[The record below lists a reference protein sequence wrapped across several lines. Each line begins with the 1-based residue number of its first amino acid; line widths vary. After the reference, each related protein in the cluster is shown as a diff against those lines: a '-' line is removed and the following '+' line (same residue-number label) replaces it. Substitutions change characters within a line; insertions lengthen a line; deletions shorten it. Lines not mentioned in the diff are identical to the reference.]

1 MEKMKNMD
9 RYQQAAINAIIE
21 KYLSY
26 RRNSIRY
33 SKNERHPSILDLIA
47 NIYALRSRDDFRARA
62 IGDIDERE
70 LRMILS
76 DNDISVLMNHF
87 GALLELAFEQ
97 YMCPFNEHIF
107 EHPSDDLLKV
117 ISEMA
122 QLTYGDKVLIPYNDG
137 LRLAF
142 MNRDCHCTYLSQD
155 LQTGALCDVAKT
167 ENLIN
172 AEPLEYGIDD
182 YTQEAKR
189 SGERYD
195 HIVAIPSW
203 IGDLL
208 REEDQYLGLQER
220 LIAMLEGAL
229 KEGGKMSVFL
239 KESVLSNIRW
249 NDFRA
254 YLLKQRYAIS
264 IVRLPIDNI
273 NDITYGCLLIIEKTT
288 AEHANRRPIVMANLT
303 GPRFRCKQAG
313 PCFSLDV
320 ESIVKTF
327 NAKDPQYIVKVH
339 PWDIKEGNSLSPK
352 EYPVSDESRISGL
365 VNSFMATP
373 SSSNRL
379 FGANPR
385 NGKTLIASL
394 YSLRPDAN
402 REVVNALAP
411 MTVDLSKEMSE
422 ENIHFLLDSFGRVID
437 ICYNAGVYNDDS
449 DTLCKSYL
457 ELLAKLCEKSDAP
470 GRHIYLPYGQLRLAS
485 MFENA
490 STVDSVE
497 STPDGWAISHIL
509 KEVQNLNARIC
520 KTKDECAGARIL
532 NEQGG
537 YDYIISFPGDKVKDP
552 QLVIEDSIDCLKN
565 RVSPGGAMILG
576 LPREACYSK
585 AWMPLRQF
593 LAENCTQYHTAV
605 ISLRIPSSSSINE
618 GALFIME
625 RSRPRDEW
633 DERDRIMLIDADK
646 EEFILSD
653 PQVGPYGL
661 KVDSIM
667 ESIENLD
674 SRSVRLVPTARL
686 DQGLNFTA
694 ARYFRHGLLPSYDS
708 SRCEVVKLRDI
719 IEIYPYRPML
729 NVGEYASEYKVITSA
744 VLSDNYLACRIDT
757 EHIPAQ
763 KIAEPLFTTATGGY
777 AAMANGKLRI
787 GKIEEDLL
795 WPYDDKAVI
804 DYSVCHF
811 HVKSNKTS
819 MDYILKILSSCDYV
833 HQQARYLTKG
843 YTWTSQ
849 HLHPADLL
857 EIEIILPSIEKQNEE
872 LLADSRR
879 GLEAKDAEIQRNFD
893 EFRRNMHMQKHKIGQ
908 TISALYS
915 WVEQI
920 NYARELGNG
929 SVKDSDI
936 IFPAY
941 NTSAK
946 DIFEKLT
953 RTTEKLQKEILA
965 LDSSYGMEK
974 DVEDIALADFLDDY
988 IQKNVWSGFE
998 IIWDSWAHRYTKD
1011 LPMVE
1016 FDESDEYR
1024 IKARTIP
1031 GEFIIKAGDPMEY
1044 ISGTYR
1050 CLETIMDNIIANARA
1065 HGFKR
1070 QDKTYKIRFDISTSG
1085 DQVILY
1091 VSNNG
1096 EPLHERMKTHEV
1108 FTYGHT
1114 SGDDSHSGIGCYQ
1127 IKEYMDTLKGS
1138 VEIISTPNEEFTV
1151 TYKLTFVNANPS
1163 TIVSF

>member
-9 RYQQAAINAIIE
+9 RYQQAAFKSIID

-26 RRNSIRY
+26 RRKSITF

-47 NIYALRSRDDFRARA
+47 NIYAIKSRDYFRARV
-62 IGDIDERE
+62 IGDIDEQE
-70 LRMILS
+70 LRMTLS

-87 GALLELAFEQ
+87 GMLLEYAFKQ
-97 YMCPFNEHIF
+97 HVIPMSPFNEYVF
-107 EHPSDDLLKV
+107 EEPSDNLLKV
-117 ISEMA
+117 ISNIA
-122 QLTYGDKVLIPYNDG
+122 PLRYGDKVLMMYNDS

-142 MNRDCHCTYLSQD
+142 MNKDCHFTYLSQN
-155 LQTGALCDVAKT
+155 LQTRALCDVAKT
-167 ENLIN
+167 ENLIDT
-172 AEPLEYGIDD
+172 ELLEYGIDD
-182 YTQEAKR
+182 YIQEAKR
-189 SGERYD
+189 SGETYD

-203 IGDLL
+203 IGELI
-208 REEDQYLGLQER
+208 REQDQYLGLQEK
-220 LIAMLEGAL
+220 LIAILEGSL
-229 KEGGKMSVFL
+229 KEGGKMSIFL
-239 KESVLSNIRW
+239 KESVLSNTRW

-254 YLLKQRYAIS
+254 YLLKHRYAIS

-273 NDITYGCLLIIEKTT
+273 NKHTFGCLLIIEKTT
-288 AEHANRRPIVMANLT
+288 TDYANRRPIVMANLT
-303 GPRFRCKQAG
+303 GPRFRCNHEG
-313 PCFSLDV
+313 PFFSLDV
-320 ESIVKTF
+320 ESIAKTF
-327 NAKDPQYIVKVH
+327 NSKDPQYIVKVY
-339 PWDIKEGNSLSPK
+339 PWDIKEGNNLSPK
-352 EYPVSDESRISGL
+352 EYPVSDESRITGL

-373 SSSNRL
+373 SSNGSL
-379 FGANPR
+379 FSSNPR
-385 NGKTLIASL
+385 NGKNLIASL
-394 YSLRPDAN
+394 YSLRPEAN
-402 REVVNALAP
+402 SEVVNALAP
-411 MTVDLSKEMSE
+411 MTIDLSKEMSE
-422 ENIHFLLDSFGRVID
+422 DNIHFLLQSFGRVID
-437 ICYNAGVYNDDS
+437 ICYNAGIYNDDS
-449 DTLCKSYL
+449 DVLSKNYL
-457 ELLAKLCEKSDAP
+457 ELLTKLCEKSDAP
-470 GRHIYLPYGQLRLAS
+470 GQYIYLPYGQLRLAS

-490 STVDSVE
+490 SVIDSVE
-497 STPDGWAISHIL
+497 STPEGWAISHIL
-509 KEVQNLNARIC
+509 KEVQHLSANLCR
-520 KTKDECAGARIL
+520 TKDECADTRIIT
-532 NEQGG
+532 EQGG
-537 YDYIISFPGDKVKDP
+537 YNYIISFPGDKVKDT
-552 QLVIEDSIDCLKN
+552 QLIIEDSIDCLKN
-565 RVSPGGAMILG
+565 RISGGGTMILG
-576 LPREACYSK
+576 LPREACYEK
-585 AWMPLRQF
+585 AWMPFRQF
-593 LAENCTQYHTAV
+593 LAENYNEYHTAV
-605 ISLRIPSSSSINE
+605 ISLRIPTSTTINE
-618 GALFIME
+618 GALFIIE
-625 RSRPRDEW
+625 RSRPWDEW
-633 DERDRIMLIDADK
+633 NEHDRIMLIDADK

-653 PQVGPYGL
+653 PQVGPYEI
-661 KVDSIM
+661 KVDSII
-667 ESIENLD
+667 ESIEKLD
-674 SRSVRLVPTARL
+674 SRAVRLVPVSQL
-686 DQGLNFTA
+686 DEGINFTA
-694 ARYFRHGLLPSYDS
+694 ARYFRHNLIPAHDS
-708 SRCEVVKLRDI
+708 SRCEVVKLKDI
-719 IEIYPYRPML
+719 IGIYPF
-729 NVGEYASEYKVITSA
+729 NVQFELGEFASEYKVITPA
-744 VLSDNYLACRIDT
+744 DLYDNYLACRIDL
-757 EHIPAQ
+757 ELLPERKVNELH
-763 KIAEPLFTTATGGY
+763 FTVANGGY
-777 AAMANGKLRI
+777 AALTNGKLHV
-787 GKIEEDLL
+787 GKIEGQPED
-795 WPYDDKAVI
+795 WPVLI

-811 HVKSNKTS
+811 YVKSNKTS
-819 MDYILKILSSCDYV
+819 LDYILKVLSSCDYV
-833 HQQARYLTKG
+833 HQQAKYLTKG
-843 YTWTSQ
+843 YNWLS
-849 HLHPADLL
+849 HFLHPADLL
-857 EIEIILPSIEKQNEE
+857 EIEIILPSIEKQTEE

-879 GLEAKDAEIQRNFD
+879 GLEDKDAEIQRNFD

-908 TISALYS
+908 TISALCS

-929 SVKDSDI
+929 TVNDSDI

-941 NTSAK
+941 HTSAK

-1127 IKEYMDTLKGS
+1127 IKEYMDALKGS
-1138 VEIISTPNEEFTV
+1138 VEIISTPDDEFTV

>member
-1 MEKMKNMD
+1 MKNMD
-9 RYQQAAINAIIE
+9 RYQQAAFKSIID

-26 RRNSIRY
+26 RRKSIRY

-47 NIYALRSRDDFRARA
+47 NIYAIRSRDDFRARA

-76 DNDISVLMNHF
+76 DNEISVLMNHF
-87 GALLELAFEQ
+87 GTLLEFAFEQ
-97 YMCPFNEHIF
+97 YMSPFNEYIF
-107 EHPSDDLLKV
+107 EDPSDNLLQV
-117 ISEMA
+117 ISKMIP
-122 QLTYGDKVLIPYNDG
+122 LKYGDKVLIPYNDD

-142 MNRDCHCTYLSQD
+142 MNKDCHFTYLSPN
-155 LQTGALCDVAKT
+155 LQTGALYDIAKA
-167 ENLIN
+167 ENLIH
-172 AEPLEYGIDD
+172 AELLEYGIDD
-182 YTQEAKR
+182 YVQDANK
-189 SGERYD
+189 SGERFD
-195 HIVAIPSW
+195 HIIATPSW
-203 IGDLL
+203 IGDVLP
-208 REEDQYLGLQER
+208 EEDQYIGLQKR
-220 LIAMLEGAL
+220 LIDMLEGTL
-229 KEGGKMSVFL
+229 KEGGQMSIFL
-239 KESVLSNIRW
+239 KETAFSKSQW

-273 NDITYGCLLIIEKTT
+273 NDISYGCLLIIEKTT
-288 AEHANRRPIVMANLT
+288 AGHANRRPIVMANLT
-303 GPRFRCKQAG
+303 GPRFRCNQEG
-313 PCFSLDV
+313 PHYPLDV

-327 NAKDPQYIVKVH
+327 KAKDPQYIVKVY
-339 PWDIKEGNSLSPK
+339 PWDIKEGNNLSPK

-365 VNSFMATP
+365 VNNFMATP
-373 SSSNRL
+373 SSNDRL
-379 FGANPR
+379 FSANPR

-394 YSLRPDAN
+394 YSLKAYAN
-402 REVVNALAP
+402 RKVVDALAP
-411 MTVDLSKEMSE
+411 MIVDLSKEMSE
-422 ENIHFLLDSFGRVID
+422 DNIDFLLESFSRVID
-437 ICYNAGVYNDDS
+437 ICYNAGVYNDDNNVLS
-449 DTLCKSYL
+449 KNYL
-457 ELLAKLCEKSDAP
+457 ELLTKLCKKSDTP
-470 GRHIYLPYGQLRLAS
+470 GRYIYLPYGQLRLAS
-485 MFENA
+485 MFEYA
-490 STVDSVE
+490 SVIDSVE
-497 STPDGWAISHIL
+497 STPEEWAISYIL
-509 KEVQNLNARIC
+509 NEVQDLGADLYR
-520 KTKDECAGARIL
+520 TKDECANTHIIT
-532 NEQGG
+532 EQGG
-537 YDYIISFPGDKVKDP
+537 YNYIISFPSDRIKDT
-552 QLVIEDSIDCLKN
+552 QLIIEDSIDCLKN
-565 RVSPGGAMILG
+565 RISRGGTMILG
-576 LPREACYSK
+576 LPREACYEK
-585 AWMPLRQF
+585 AWMPFRQF
-593 LAENCTQYHTAV
+593 LAENYKEYHTAV
-605 ISLRIPSSSSINE
+605 VSLKIPTSTSINE
-618 GALFIME
+618 GALFIIE
-625 RSRPRDEW
+625 RSWPWDDW
-633 DERDRIMLIDADK
+633 DEHNRIMLIDADK

-653 PQVGPYGL
+653 PQVGPYEI
-661 KVDSIM
+661 KVDSII
-667 ESIENLD
+667 ESIEKLD
-674 SRSVRLVPTARL
+674 SRAVRLVPVSQL
-686 DQGLNFTA
+686 DEGINFTA
-694 ARYFRHGLLPSYDS
+694 ARYFRHNLIPAYDS
-708 SRCEVVKLRDI
+708 SECEVVKLKDI
-719 IEIYPYRPML
+719 IGIYPF
-729 NVGEYASEYKVITSA
+729 NVQFELGEFASEHQVITPA
-744 VLSDNYLACRIDT
+744 DLYDNYLACRIDL
-757 EHIPAQ
+757 EQIPER
-763 KIAEPLFTTATGGY
+763 KVNELHFTVANGGY
-777 AAMANGKLRI
+777 AALTNGKLHV
-787 GKIEEDLL
+787 GKIEGQPED
-795 WPYDDKAVI
+795 WPVLI

-811 HVKSNKTS
+811 YVKSNKTS
-819 MDYILKILSSCDYV
+819 LDYILKVLSSCDYV
-833 HQQARYLTKG
+833 HQQAKYLTKG
-843 YTWTSQ
+843 NNWLY
-849 HLHPADLL
+849 HFLHPADLL

-908 TISALYS
+908 TISALCS

-1127 IKEYMDTLKGS
+1127 IKEYMDALKGS
-1138 VEIISTPNEEFTV
+1138 VEIISTPDDEFTV

>member
-1 MEKMKNMD
+1 MKNMD
-9 RYQQAAINAIIE
+9 RYQQAAFKAIIE

-26 RRNSIRY
+26 RRKNIRS
-33 SKNERHPSILDLIA
+33 SKSERYPSILDLIA
-47 NIYALRSRDDFRARA
+47 NIYAIRSRDNFRAKA

-76 DNDISVLMNHF
+76 DNEISALMNHF
-87 GALLELAFEQ
+87 GTLLEFAFKE
-97 YMCPFNEHIF
+97 YMSPFNEYIF
-107 EHPSDDLLKV
+107 EDPSDNLLQV
-117 ISEMA
+117 ISKMIP
-122 QLTYGDKVLIPYNDG
+122 LKYGDKVLIPYNDD

-142 MNRDCHCTYLSQD
+142 MNKDCHFTYLSPN
-155 LQTGALCDVAKT
+155 LQTGALYDIAKA
-167 ENLIN
+167 ENLIH
-172 AEPLEYGIDD
+172 AELLEYGIDD
-182 YTQEAKR
+182 YVQDANK
-189 SGERYD
+189 SGERFD
-195 HIVAIPSW
+195 HIIAIPSW
-203 IGDLL
+203 LGDIV

-273 NDITYGCLLIIEKTT
+273 NDITYGCLLIIEKTA

-303 GPRFRCKQAG
+303 GTRFICNQEG
-313 PCFSLDV
+313 PDYSLDV

-339 PWDIKEGNSLSPK
+339 PWDIKEGNNFSPK
-352 EYPVSDESRISGL
+352 EYPVSDESRIAGL
-365 VNSFMATP
+365 INNFMVTP
-373 SSSNRL
+373 LSNNRL
-379 FGANPR
+379 FSANPR

-394 YSLRPDAN
+394 YSLKAYAN
-402 REVVNALAP
+402 RTVVDALTP
-411 MTVDLSKEMSE
+411 MTVDLYNEMSE
-422 ENIHFLLDSFGRVID
+422 ENIDFLLQSFGRVID

-449 DTLCKSYL
+449 DILSKNYL
-457 ELLAKLCEKSDAP
+457 ELLTKLCKKSDTP
-470 GRHIYLPYGQLRLAS
+470 GRYIYLPYGQLRLAS
-485 MFENA
+485 MFEHA
-490 STVDSVE
+490 SVIDSVE
-497 STPDGWAISHIL
+497 STPEEWAISHIL
-509 KEVQNLNARIC
+509 NEVQDLGANLYR
-520 KTKDECAGARIL
+520 TKDECANTHIIT
-532 NEQGG
+532 EQGG
-537 YDYIISFPGDKVKDP
+537 YNYIISFPGDRIKDT
-552 QLVIEDSIDCLKN
+552 QLIIEDSIDCLKN
-565 RVSPGGAMILG
+565 RISRGGTMILG
-576 LPREACYSK
+576 LPREACYEK
-585 AWMPLRQF
+585 AWMPFRQF
-593 LAENCTQYHTAV
+593 LAENYKEYHTAV
-605 ISLRIPSSSSINE
+605 VSLKIPTSTSINE
-618 GALFIME
+618 GALFIIE
-625 RSRPRDEW
+625 RSWPWDDW
-633 DERDRIMLIDADK
+633 DEHNRIMLIDADK

-653 PQVGPYGL
+653 PQVGPYEI
-661 KVDSIM
+661 KVDSII
-667 ESIENLD
+667 ESIEKLD
-674 SRSVRLVPTARL
+674 SRAVRLVPVSQL
-686 DQGLNFTA
+686 DEGINFTA
-694 ARYFRHGLLPSYDS
+694 ARYFRHNLIPAYDS
-708 SRCEVVKLRDI
+708 SECEVVKLRDI
-719 IEIYPYRPML
+719 IALYPNDRRFEL
-729 NVGEYASEYKVITSA
+729 GRYASEYKVITPA
-744 VLSDNYLACRIDT
+744 DLYDNYLACRIDL
-757 EHIPAQ
+757 EQIPER
-763 KIAEPLFTTATGGY
+763 KVEELHFTIANGGY
-777 AAMANGKLRI
+777 TALTNGKLHV
-787 GKIEEDLL
+787 GKIEGQPED
-795 WPYDDKAVI
+795 WPVLI
-804 DYSVCHF
+804 DYPVCHF
-811 HVKSNKTS
+811 YVKSNKTS
-819 MDYILKILSSCDYV
+819 LDYILKVLSSYDYV
-833 HQQARYLTKG
+833 HQQAKYLTKG
-843 YTWTSQ
+843 YNWLS
-849 HLHPADLL
+849 HFLHPADLL

-908 TISALYS
+908 TISALCS

-1065 HGFKR
+1065 HGFKW

-1127 IKEYMDTLKGS
+1127 IKEYMDALKGS
-1138 VEIISTPNEEFTV
+1138 VEIISTPDDEFTV